1 VKYETPYLPDGYTVT
16 FNIHVYRCVYKIASW
31 F

>member
-1 VKYETPYLPDGYTVT
+1 VKYETPYLSDGYTVT
-16 FNIHVYRCVYKIASW
+16 FNIRVYRWVYKIALW